1 MVQRVEFKVGLF
13 ITITSLLIMAALGY
27 VAVRKG
33 VFAKFHTYTLSSK
46 SGDNLAEGMPVT
58 VWGVTIGRVSS
69 LELNAQGTVLIGIK
83 IPERHVRMIRAGS
96 KFVLDK
102 PLIGTPRIV
111 VTTNNLDGLP
121 LPPGMIPE
129 LTESNDINEIIK
141 RARPIVDKADRI
153 MGNIEQITA
162 LMADPQGDMNRIL
175 RDLETLIARF
185 SKKESLLEM
194 AVGDPESVKSIHQT
208 LRRLKDLAGKA
219 DNILL
224 RIDEMAGKTDGELYG
239 REGVLPHFRNILRD
253 LLTKLKKLDTT
264 FDNINKV
271 SSAAVDSTYDLRALR
286 NELDEAVRTI
296 GDLADEIDRKI
307 PFKKEPEIKLP

>member
-1 MVQRVEFKVGLF
+1 MVQRIEFKVGLF
-13 ITITSLLIMAALGY
+13 ITITSLLIMAAIGY

-46 SGDNLAEGMPVT
+46 SGDYLTEGMPVT

-83 IPERHVRMIRAGS
+83 IPDRHVRMIRAGS

-102 PLIGTPRIV
+102 PLLGTPRIV
-111 VTTNNLDGLP
+111 VTTNNFDGLP

-162 LMADPQGDMNRIL
+162 LLADPQGDVNRIL
-175 RDLETLIARF
+175 RDLEKLIARF
-185 SKKESLLEM
+185 SQKESILEM
-194 AVGDPESVKSIHQT
+194 AVGDPESVTSIHQA
-208 LRRLKDLAGKA
+208 LRRLKDLAVRA
-219 DNILL
+219 DDILL
-224 RIDEMAGKTDGELYG
+224 RLDEMVAKTDGEIYG
-239 REGVLPHFRNILRD
+239 REGVLPQISNILSD
-253 LLTKLKKLDTT
+253 ILAKLKKLDST
-264 FDNINKV
+264 FDNINKL
-271 SSAAVDSTYDLRALR
+271 SSTAVDSTYDLRVLR
-286 NELDEAVRTI
+286 NELDEAVRAF

-307 PFKKEPEIKLP
+307 PFKKEPEIRLP